1 MNPALPSGTGGSGK
15 MPKMGKMRVALID
28 DGGNYQSSIND
39 DDGNYHLSM
48 SKRTTILKIFMID
61 IIW

>member
-15 MPKMGKMRVALID
+15 MPKMGKMGKMRVPLI
-28 DGGNYQSSIND
+28 D

-48 SKRTTILKIFMID
+48 SKRTTNLTIFMIG

>member
-15 MPKMGKMRVALID
+15 MPNIRVALID
-28 DGGNYQSSIND
+28 DS
-39 DDGNYHLSM
+39 GNYHLSM
-48 SKRTTILKIFMID
+48 SKRTTNLTIFMIG

>member
-15 MPKMGKMRVALID
+15 MGKMRVALI
-28 DGGNYQSSIND
+28 D

-48 SKRTTILKIFMID
+48 STRTTILTIFMID

>member
-28 DGGNYQSSIND
+28 DGGNY
-39 DDGNYHLSM
+39 HLSM
-48 SKRTTILKIFMID
+48 SKRTTNLTIFMID